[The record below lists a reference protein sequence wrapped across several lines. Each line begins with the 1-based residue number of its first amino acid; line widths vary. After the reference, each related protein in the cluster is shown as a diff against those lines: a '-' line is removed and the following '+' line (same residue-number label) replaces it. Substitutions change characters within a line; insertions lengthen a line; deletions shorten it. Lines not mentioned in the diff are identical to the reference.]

1 MNGFA
6 FLGCRLSLGLRLAL
20 LTCNF
25 TLKYFKKIRHFAQ
38 LTLPIKTSVRIPQN
52 DISRHVN
59 EIVETI
65 PDSKFDEFR
74 HHRGATSYHPKM
86 MLKIILYAYTQSV
99 FSGRRIEK
107 LLHDSIRMMWLAQD
121 QTPSYKTINRFR
133 VNPNTDALI
142 ESLFIQFAYFSWI
155 SCISF

>member
-1 MNGFA
+1 M
-6 FLGCRLSLGLRLAL
+6 
-20 LTCNF
+20 
-25 TLKYFKKIRHFAQ
+25 KYFKKIRHFAQ

-52 DISRHVN
+52 DISRYVN

>member
-1 MNGFA
+1 M
-6 FLGCRLSLGLRLAL
+6 
-20 LTCNF
+20 
-25 TLKYFKKIRHFAQ
+25 KYFKKIRHFAQ

-74 HHRGATSYHPKM
+74 HHRGQHP
-86 MLKIILYAYTQSV
+86 IIQNDVKNHLYAYTQSV

-121 QTPSYKTINRFR
+121 QTPS
-133 VNPNTDALI
+133 
-142 ESLFIQFAYFSWI
+142 
-155 SCISF
+155 

>member
-1 MNGFA
+1 MLMKLLKRYLIANSMN
-6 FLGCRLSLGLRLAL
+6 SD
-20 LTCNF
+20 
-25 TLKYFKKIRHFAQ
+25 IIVAQ
-38 LTLPIKTSVRIPQN
+38 HPIIQ
-52 DISRHVN
+52 
-59 EIVETI
+59 
-65 PDSKFDEFR
+65 
-74 HHRGATSYHPKM
+74 KM

-142 ESLFIQFAYFSWI
+142 ESLFIQFHSQCLKQKSY
-155 SCISF
+155 

>member
-1 MNGFA
+1 M
-6 FLGCRLSLGLRLAL
+6 
-20 LTCNF
+20 
-25 TLKYFKKIRHFAQ
+25 RHFAQ

-142 ESLFIQFAYFSWI
+142 ESLFIQFHSQ
-155 SCISF
+155 

>member
-1 MNGFA
+1 
-6 FLGCRLSLGLRLAL
+6 
-20 LTCNF
+20 
-25 TLKYFKKIRHFAQ
+25 
-38 LTLPIKTSVRIPQN
+38 
-52 DISRHVN
+52 
-59 EIVETI
+59 
-65 PDSKFDEFR
+65 
-74 HHRGATSYHPKM
+74 M

-142 ESLFIQFAYFSWI
+142 ESLFIQFHSQCLKQNLIDGNSNFFIDGTFVWKKSI
-155 SCISF
+155 LITNQIDKHL